1 MLSPDARQVGFAKL
15 TTCLVG
21 AKVDEL
27 SIRCTSGRGAALSGG
42 CLKGRGRLL
51 RSRNTLAVPL
61 VNDSALVARD
71 TSLGPGPALST
82 TLGPSSVLGCREPGQ
97 ETESKKVLHDARC
110 RVDYGIS

>member
-1 MLSPDARQVGFAKL
+1 MLSPGARQAGLAKL
-15 TTCLVG
+15 TAGLVG
-21 AKVDEL
+21 ANVDEL
-27 SIRCTSGRGAALSGG
+27 SIRCTSGRGATLGG
-42 CLKGRGRLL
+42 GSLEGGGRLL

-61 VNDSALVARD
+61 VNNSALVARD
-71 TSLGPGPALST
+71 TSLGSGPALST